1 MISSTIDKFFKSD
14 FGFYDPEPE
23 ESNKQSQI
31 NEGGDQ
37 VIDELTK
44 PNIKGVKFYRH
55 STAEEYDKM
64 QTADGKPLEVMQVHM
79 ETVRKIFTDLK
90 AYNENF
96 QFRERIFDKS
106 NAVKI
111 MLYPKYII
119 VNKTK
124 KDLICEGQV
133 ILGRT
138 NDYLMYDLSQQR
150 DEKGRKT
157 YKIRFEVAG
166 FRKSEVI
173 DLNHIGTSGVI
184 HLDSTDPLHDL
195 QQL

>member
-1 MISSTIDKFFKSD
+1 MSQDNNSWIRFVFSDRTKNLMISSTIDKFFKSD

-23 ESNKQSQI
+23 ESNKKSQI

-124 KDLICEGQV
+124 KDLICEG
-133 ILGRT
+133 
-138 NDYLMYDLSQQR
+138 
-150 DEKGRKT
+150 
-157 YKIRFEVAG
+157 
-166 FRKSEVI
+166 
-173 DLNHIGTSGVI
+173 
-184 HLDSTDPLHDL
+184 
-195 QQL
+195 